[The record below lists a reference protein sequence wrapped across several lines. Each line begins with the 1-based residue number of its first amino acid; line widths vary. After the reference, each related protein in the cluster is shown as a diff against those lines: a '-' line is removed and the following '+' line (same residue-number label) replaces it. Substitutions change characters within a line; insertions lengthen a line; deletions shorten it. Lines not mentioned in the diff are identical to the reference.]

1 MGLTHFY
8 NPYTNALR
16 WEPKLAAAQSV
27 AIKVISNYSAR
38 TGINARANVLNPTK
52 VDCGKSA
59 FAKQPLG

>member
-1 MGLTHFY
+1 MLCVGKL
-8 NPYTNALR
+8 
-16 WEPKLAAAQSV
+16 KLAATQSV